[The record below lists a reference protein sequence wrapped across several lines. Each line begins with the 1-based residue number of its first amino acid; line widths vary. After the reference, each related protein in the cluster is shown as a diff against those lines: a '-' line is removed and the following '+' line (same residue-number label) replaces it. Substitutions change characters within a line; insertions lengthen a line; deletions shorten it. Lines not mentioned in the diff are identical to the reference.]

1 MALSDLLQQAHFE
14 MMSVNASE
22 NVASHPACIL
32 FFSLSDGKQRAYT
45 HISTGNTFNQA
56 WTSGSQFIQR
66 YRQKH
71 DLQVCWLRVERVD
84 HIEEMSWA
92 ALQEK
97 LGKTKRNYFRFGLS
111 FDPKFTHAILE
122 HELAANAILYD
133 GKVGVATPNATNLES
148 YAQRRFSCSL
158 SWPTDPQQT
167 IWRFKTQAVF
177 CDASGAKTIER
188 EGKESGFRKI
198 VEPWQTHVPTLIH
211 QSAQYLA
218 TQIKASGE
226 YHYGWFPC
234 FDRKIKSYNALRHA
248 SSTYALI
255 EGWEVT
261 QQPQQRQAIDRALA
275 YLTDE
280 LIQHK
285 TLANGRQAAF
295 LVDVGDEIK
304 LGGNAVS
311 ILAYAKY
318 TEVTG
323 DRTYLP
329 LMEALAEGIL
339 LMQDEQGKFVH
350 VLENQDLSVK
360 EPFRIIYYDGEAAFA
375 LMRLYKL
382 SPQARWIE
390 SVERAFEYFI
400 ENKHWQFHDHWLSYC
415 VNELT
420 LYRPLDKYFKFGLDN
435 VRDHLDFIRHRVT
448 TYPTLLE
455 LMMAANAMIDR
466 IHSSAAHQHLL
477 QDFPLQQFSEALEYR
492 ARYLLNGFFWPELA
506 MFFKNPARIVN
517 SFFIRHHSYRVRID
531 DVEHYLS
538 GYVAYANYYAQQQQQ
553 QQLVNVKKP
562 DPHSRTPVFLL
573 ENLREV
579 GNGIEVAALR
589 RATLFCKQLQRTPW
603 IVTLQYNPS
612 LLKTLD
618 QLRERGR
625 LPVEVTVKNL
635 YLGMINCF
643 ESGKVKALPGFFG
656 DYKPQVEATETCP
669 LGKRS
674 YRLAQGTIKV
684 DDFVDRAGNVL
695 LRRHW
700 HIHRDMWQLT
710 HIEVHDSQQRLFNTE
725 EQFATWAIEKQLPRT
740 GCWHFIIDKNRAW
753 RDFVLSAPRQ
763 RMDCQLSAVIHSSH
777 LLGNGQIKASYR
789 HLLESPDCV
798 NNLIILTQEQ
808 HQDLCA
814 LGVPAESMQVI
825 PNHLEEAIL
834 DANIKKIPSKRV
846 VYLARY
852 SPEKQHALLL
862 EVFEQVLRTVP
873 DAELYTYGVGG
884 LQDELTDLVKKK
896 GLNDS
901 VKINGYTADIA
912 AVHQQACCAVLC
924 SNQEGHP
931 LSAIEAMAFGTPL
944 VSFAIKYGPR
954 DILLEQ
960 NAGLLVNAGD
970 KEAMA
975 AALIRVLQ
983 DPELQTR
990 LQSGAK
996 ACAQRYSSSQIAAYW
1011 RHWLHVSDSLSAL
1024 NAQQA

>member
-14 MMSVNASE
+14 MMSVNAPE
-22 NVASHPACIL
+22 HVAPHPACIL
-32 FFSLSDGKQRAYT
+32 FFSLCDGKQRAYT
-45 HISTGNTFNQA
+45 HISTGKTFNQA
-56 WTSGSQFIQR
+56 WTSGSQCIQR
-66 YRQKH
+66 YRQQH

-92 ALQEK
+92 ALQDK
-97 LGKTKRNYFRFGLS
+97 LSKTKRNYFRFGLS
-111 FDPKFTHAILE
+111 FDPDFTHAMLE
-122 HELAANAILYD
+122 YELAANAILYD
-133 GKVGVATPNATNLES
+133 GKIGVATPNSTNLES
-148 YAQRRFSCSL
+148 FAQRRFSCSL
-158 SWPTDPQQT
+158 AWPSEGQQK

-177 CDASGAKTIER
+177 CDNTGAKTIER

-198 VEPWQTHVPTLIH
+198 EEPWQAYVPKLIAH
-211 QSAQYLA
+211 SANYLA
-218 TQIKASGE
+218 SQIKSSGE

-285 TLANGRQAAF
+285 TLADGRRAAF

-323 DRTYLP
+323 DRRYLP

-339 LMQDEQGKFVH
+339 LMQDKQGKFVH
-350 VLENQDLSVK
+350 VLNSHDLSVK

-382 SPQARWIE
+382 SPKAQWIE
-390 SVERAFEYFI
+390 SVERAFDYFI
-400 ENKHWQFHDHWLSYC
+400 ENKHWQCHDHWLSYC

-420 LYRPLDKYFKFGLDN
+420 LYRPLEKYFQFGLDN
-435 VRDHLDFIRHRVT
+435 VRDHLDFVRHRVT

-455 LMMAANAMIDR
+455 LMMAANAMINR
-466 IHSSAAHQHLL
+466 IQSSTEHQHLL
-477 QDFPLQQFSEALEYR
+477 NDFPLQQFTDALEYR

-538 GYVAYANYYAQQQQQ
+538 GYVAYAKYYN
-553 QQLVNVKKP
+553 QLKQLPLVSAKKP
-562 DPHSRTPVFLL
+562 DSHSRTPVFLL

-589 RATLFCKQLQRTPW
+589 RATLFREQLQVTPW
-603 IVTLQYNPS
+603 IVTLQYNA
-612 LLKTLD
+612 TLITTLNH
-618 QLRERGR
+618 LRERGR
-625 LPVEVTVKNL
+625 LAGDVQVKNL
-635 YLGMINCF
+635 YFGMTECF
-643 ESGKVKALPGFFG
+643 QRGKIKALPAFDGK
-656 DYKPQVEATETCP
+656 YKQQVEVSETCP

-674 YRLAQGTIKV
+674 YQLAQGKV
-684 DDFVDRAGNVL
+684 KIDDFVDQAGNVL

-700 HIHRDMWQLT
+700 HIHNELWQLT
-710 HIEVHDSQQRLFNTE
+710 HIEVHDQQQRLFATE
-725 EQFATWAIEKQLPRT
+725 EQFATWALETQLPPA
-740 GCWHFIIDKNRAW
+740 GSWHFIIDKNRAW
-753 RDFVLSAPRQ
+753 RDFVLSRPSE
-763 RMDCQLSAVIHSSH
+763 RMDCYLSAVIHSSH
-777 LLGNGQIKASYR
+777 LLDNGQIKMTYR
-789 HLLESPDCV
+789 HLLKSPDCV
-798 NNLIILTQEQ
+798 NKLIILTQEQ
-808 HQDLCA
+808 FQDLRT
-814 LGVPAESMQVI
+814 LGIPAESMQVI
-825 PNHLEEAIL
+825 PNHLDGTIL
-834 DANIKKIPSKRV
+834 ENQINKLPSKRV

-852 SPEKQHALLL
+852 SPEKQHSLLI
-862 EVFEQVLRTVP
+862 EVFEEVLKAVP

-884 LQDELTDLVKKK
+884 LHQAIADLVDQK
-896 GLNDS
+896 GLNES
-901 VKINGYTADIA
+901 VKINGYTSDIA

-944 VSFAIKYGPR
+944 VSFATKYGPR
-954 DILLEQ
+954 DILGDKP
-960 NAGLLVNAGD
+960 AGLLVDAGD
-970 KEAMA
+970 KEALA
-975 AALIRVLQ
+975 AALIRLLQ
-983 DPELQTR
+983 DSELQIQ

-996 ACAQRYSSSQIAAYW
+996 ACAQRYSSSLIADAW
-1011 RHWLHVSDSLSAL
+1011 QQWLQTSYAVPVLHEE
-1024 NAQQA
+1024 

>member
-1 MALSDLLQQAHFE
+1 
-14 MMSVNASE
+14 
-22 NVASHPACIL
+22 
-32 FFSLSDGKQRAYT
+32 
-45 HISTGNTFNQA
+45 
-56 WTSGSQFIQR
+56 
-66 YRQKH
+66 
-71 DLQVCWLRVERVD
+71 
-84 HIEEMSWA
+84 MSWA
-92 ALQEK
+92 GLQDK

-111 FDPKFTHAILE
+111 FDPDFTHAILE
-122 HELAANAILYD
+122 QELAANAILYD
-133 GKVGVATPNATNLES
+133 GKVGAAIPNETNLDN

-158 SWPTDPQQT
+158 GWPTDPQQR

-188 EGKESGFRKI
+188 EGKASGFRKI
-198 VEPWQTHVPTLIH
+198 AEPWQAYVPNLINH
-211 QSAQYLA
+211 SAQYLA
-218 TQIKASGE
+218 SQIKSTGE

-255 EGWEVT
+255 EGWQVT
-261 QQPQQRQAIDRALA
+261 QQPQQRQAIERALA

-280 LIQHK
+280 LIQYK
-285 TLANGRQAAF
+285 TLAEGRQAAF
-295 LVDVGDEIK
+295 LVDTGDEIK

-323 DRTYLP
+323 DMTYLP

-350 VLENQDLSVK
+350 VLENHDLSVK

-382 SPQARWIE
+382 SPNARWIE

-420 LYRPLDKYFKFGLDN
+420 LYRPLEKYFKFGLDN
-435 VRDHLDFIRHRVT
+435 VRDHLDFVRHRVT

-455 LMMAANAMIDR
+455 LMMAANAMINR
-466 IHSSAAHQHLL
+466 IQSSAVHQHLL
-477 QDFPLQQFSEALEYR
+477 SDFPLQQFTDALEYR

-538 GYVAYANYYAQQQQQ
+538 GYVAYANYYSQQQQP
-553 QQLVNVKKP
+553 LVSLKKP
-562 DPHSRTPVFLL
+562 EPHSRTPVFLL

-589 RATLFCKQLQRTPW
+589 RATLFREQLQTTPW
-603 IVTLQYNPS
+603 IVTLQYNAS
-612 LLKTLD
+612 LFTTLN

-625 LPVEVTVKNL
+625 LDSEVPVKNL
-635 YLGMINCF
+635 YFGLVECF
-643 ESGKVKALPGFFG
+643 QTG
-656 DYKPQVEATETCP
+656 QVEGLPSFNGEFTLQVAASETCP

-674 YRLAQGTIKV
+674 YRLAQGTIKI
-684 DDFVDRAGNVL
+684 DDFVDQAGNVL

-700 HIHRDMWQLT
+700 HIQNELWQLT
-710 HIEVHDSQQRLFNTE
+710 HIEVQDHCQRIFTTE
-725 EQFATWAIEKQLPRT
+725 EQFATWALEKQLPQAGR
-740 GCWHFIIDKNRAW
+740 WHFIIDKNRAW
-753 RDFVLSAPRQ
+753 RDFVLSKPSE
-763 RMDCQLSAVIHSSH
+763 RMDCYLSAVIHSSH
-777 LLGNGQIKASYR
+777 LLANGQLKSTYR

-798 NNLIILTQEQ
+798 NKLIILTQEQ
-808 HQDLCA
+808 YQDLCA
-814 LGVPAESMQVI
+814 LGIPAESMQVI
-825 PNHLEEAIL
+825 PNHLDGTIVESA
-834 DANIKKIPSKRV
+834 IKKRPSKRV
-846 VYLARY
+846 VYFARY

-862 EVFEQVLRTVP
+862 EVFEQVLKAVP

-884 LQDELTDLVKKK
+884 LHQATADLVIKK
-896 GLNDS
+896 GLSES
-901 VKINGYTADIA
+901 VKINGYTSDIA
-912 AVHQQACCAVLC
+912 SVHQQACCAVLC

-944 VSFAIKYGPR
+944 VSFAIQYGPR
-954 DILLEQ
+954 DILAGQ
-960 NAGLLVNAGD
+960 PAGLLVDAGD
-970 KEAMA
+970 KDALA
-975 AALIRVLQ
+975 AALIRLLQ
-983 DPELQTR
+983 DSELQTQ
-990 LQSGAK
+990 LQRGAK
-996 ACAQRYSSSQIAAYW
+996 ACAQRYSSSRITQAW
-1011 RHWLHVSDSLSAL
+1011 QQWL
-1024 NAQQA
+1024 

>member
-14 MMSVNASE
+14 MMSVNAPE
-22 NVASHPACIL
+22 HAAPYPACIL
-32 FFSLSDGKQRAYT
+32 FFSLCDGKQRAYT
-45 HISTGNTFNQA
+45 HISTGKTFNQA

-66 YRQKH
+66 YRQQH
-71 DLQVCWLRVERVD
+71 DLQICWLRVERVD

-92 ALQEK
+92 GLQDK

-111 FDPKFTHAILE
+111 FDPDFTHAILE
-122 HELAANAILYD
+122 QELAANAILYD
-133 GKVGVATPNATNLES
+133 GKVGVAIPNATNLDN

-158 SWPTDPQQT
+158 GWPTDPQQR

-188 EGKESGFRKI
+188 EGKASGFRKI
-198 VEPWQTHVPTLIH
+198 AEPWQAHLPNLINH
-211 QSAQYLA
+211 SAQYLA
-218 TQIKASGE
+218 SQIKSTGE

-255 EGWEVT
+255 EGWQVT
-261 QQPQQRQAIDRALA
+261 QQPQQRQAIERALA

-280 LIQHK
+280 LIQYK
-285 TLANGRQAAF
+285 TLAEGRQAAF
-295 LVDVGDEIK
+295 LVDTGDEIK

-323 DRTYLP
+323 DMTYLP

-350 VLENQDLSVK
+350 VLENHDLSVK

-382 SPQARWIE
+382 SPNARWIE

-420 LYRPLDKYFKFGLDN
+420 LYRPLEKYFKFGLDN
-435 VRDHLDFIRHRVT
+435 VRDHLDFVRHRVT

-455 LMMAANAMIDR
+455 LMMAANAMINR
-466 IHSSAAHQHLL
+466 IQSSAVHQHLL
-477 QDFPLQQFSEALEYR
+477 SDFPLQQFTEALEYR

-538 GYVAYANYYAQQQQQ
+538 GYVAYANYYNQQQQP
-553 QQLVNVKKP
+553 LVSLKKP
-562 DPHSRTPVFLL
+562 EPHSRTPVFLL

-589 RATLFCKQLQRTPW
+589 RATLFREQLQTTPW
-603 IVTLQYNPS
+603 IVTLQYNAS
-612 LLKTLD
+612 LFTTLN

-625 LPVEVTVKNL
+625 LAAEVPVKNL
-635 YLGMINCF
+635 YFGLVECF
-643 ESGKVKALPGFFG
+643 QTG
-656 DYKPQVEATETCP
+656 QVEALPPFDGKFTLQVAASETCP

-674 YRLAQGTIKV
+674 YRLAQGTIKI
-684 DDFVDRAGNVL
+684 DDFVDQAGNVL

-700 HIHRDMWQLT
+700 HIQNELWQLT
-710 HIEVHDSQQRLFNTE
+710 HLEVHDHCQRLFNTE
-725 EQFATWAIEKQLPRT
+725 EQFATWALEKQLPQA
-740 GCWHFIIDKNRAW
+740 GHWHFIIDKNRAW
-753 RDFVLSAPRQ
+753 RDFVLSKPSE
-763 RMDCQLSAVIHSSH
+763 RMDCYLSAVIHSSH
-777 LLGNGQIKASYR
+777 LLANGQLKSTYR

-798 NNLIILTQEQ
+798 NKLIILTQEQ
-808 HQDLCA
+808 YQDLCA
-814 LGVPAESMQVI
+814 LGIPAESMQVI
-825 PNHLEEAIL
+825 PNHLDGMIVESA
-834 DANIKKIPSKRV
+834 IKKRPSKRV

-862 EVFEQVLRTVP
+862 EVFEQVLKAVP

-884 LQDELTDLVKKK
+884 LHQATADLVIKK
-896 GLNDS
+896 GLSES
-901 VKINGYTADIA
+901 VKINGYTSDIA
-912 AVHQQACCAVLC
+912 SVHQQACCAVLC

-944 VSFAIKYGPR
+944 VSFATKYGPR
-954 DILLEQ
+954 DILAGQ
-960 NAGLLVNAGD
+960 PAGLLVDAGD
-970 KEAMA
+970 KDALA
-975 AALIRVLQ
+975 AALIRLLQ
-983 DPELQTR
+983 DSELQTQ
-990 LQSGAK
+990 LQRGAK
-996 ACAQRYSSSQIAAYW
+996 ACAQRYSSSCIAQAW
-1011 RHWLHVSDSLSAL
+1011 QQWLQASYGLPVL
-1024 NAQQA
+1024 NEE